1 MLLFVIYDVLWYYS
15 VLPCSI
21 IVGRQHVAVF
31 ATIFELYWFENEKLV
46 YRYLSSESVKSWR
59 VEIESGA

>member
-46 YRYLSSESVKSWR
+46 YRYLSSESVKS
-59 VEIESGA
+59 